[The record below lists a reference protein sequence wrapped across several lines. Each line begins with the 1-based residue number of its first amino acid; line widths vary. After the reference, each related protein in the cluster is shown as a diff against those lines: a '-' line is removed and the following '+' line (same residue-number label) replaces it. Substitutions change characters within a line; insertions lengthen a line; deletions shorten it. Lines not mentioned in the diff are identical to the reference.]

1 MNASE
6 IFQHLSP
13 GLAEQTLSYLNTAE
27 KPTYK
32 VAIQTLAAQRK
43 LRPVFVERKPRVE
56 RHAWMQG
63 ALARPANEQ
72 IAANLLQMWLMGAQA
87 PVLCDFLD
95 ALGIEHDEHGGIEN
109 LPEAPDAEKLRAAVD
124 GLLAK
129 HPAEVVAVYLQSF
142 QTMDIAGWPALA
154 DLLEKDARLHLPAA
168 TPCSDAGSNCRQLT
182 VRPRAPHH
190 RLEPRRLAS

>member
-43 LRPVFVERKPRVE
+43 LRPVFVERKPRQE
-56 RHAWMQG
+56 RHVWMQA

-109 LPEAPDAEKLRAAVD
+109 LPEAPTADRLQTAVD
-124 GLLAK
+124 GLLTK

-142 QTMDIAGWPALA
+142 QTMDIAGWPALGEMLA
-154 DLLEKDARLHLPAA
+154 KDARLHLPSATPAPATEAA
-168 TPCSDAGSNCRQLT
+168 T
-182 VRPRAPHH
+182 
-190 RLEPRRLAS
+190 AS

>member
-1 MNASE
+1 MGSIPAMNASE

-13 GLAEQTLSYLNTAE
+13 GLAEQTLAYLNTAE

-43 LRPVFVERKPRVE
+43 LRPVFVERKPRQE
-56 RHAWMQG
+56 RHTWMQA

-95 ALGIEHDEHGGIEN
+95 ALGIEHDEHGGIED
-109 LPEAPDAEKLRAAVD
+109 LPAAPDAVRLQVAVD
-124 GLLAK
+124 GLLTK
-129 HPAEVVAVYLQSF
+129 HPAEIVAVYLQSF

-154 DLLEKDARLHLPAA
+154 DLLDKDSRLHLPSSI
-168 TPCSDAGSNCRQLT
+168 P
-182 VRPRAPHH
+182 APAP
-190 RLEPRRLAS
+190 EASTAN

>member
-13 GLAEQTLSYLNTAE
+13 ALAEQTLSYLNTAE

-56 RHAWMQG
+56 RHAWMQT
-63 ALARPANEQ
+63 ALARPANSE

-95 ALGIEHDEHGGIEN
+95 ALGIEHDEHGGIED
-109 LPEAPDAEKLRAAVD
+109 LPTAPDAEKLGAAVD
-124 GLLAK
+124 AILAK
-129 HPAEVVAVYLQSF
+129 HPPEVVAVYLHSF
-142 QTMDIAGWPALA
+142 QTMDIAGWPALG
-154 DLLEKDARLHLPAA
+154 DLLAKDERLRLPNATPAPTAPAA
-168 TPCSDAGSNCRQLT
+168 
-182 VRPRAPHH
+182 
-190 RLEPRRLAS
+190 

>member
-13 GLAEQTLSYLNTAE
+13 GLTDELFSHLQTAE

-56 RHAWMQG
+56 RHTWLQT
-63 ALARPANEQ
+63 ALARPANSE

-109 LPEAPDAEKLRAAVD
+109 LPPAPDAEKLRTAVD

-129 HPAEVVAVYLQSF
+129 HSPEVVAVYLNSF
-142 QTMDIAGWPALA
+142 QTMEIAGWPALGE
-154 DLLEKDARLHLPAA
+154 LLEKDERLKI
-168 TPCSDAGSNCRQLT
+168 GSGK
-182 VRPRAPHH
+182 
-190 RLEPRRLAS
+190 

>member
-6 IFQHLSP
+6 IFQHLSS

-43 LRPVFVERKPRVE
+43 LRPVVVERKPRTE
-56 RHAWMQG
+56 RHAWMQS

-72 IAANLLQMWLMGAQA
+72 IAANLLQMWLMGEQA

-95 ALGIEHDEHGGIEN
+95 ALGIEHDEHGGIET
-109 LPEAPDAEKLRAAVD
+109 LPSPPDAEKLQTAVD

-154 DLLEKDARLHLPAA
+154 DLLANDARLHLPSATPAPAPEAA
-168 TPCSDAGSNCRQLT
+168 T
-182 VRPRAPHH
+182 
-190 RLEPRRLAS
+190 AS

>member
-13 GLAEQTLSYLNTAE
+13 TLAEQTLTYLNTAE

-43 LRPVFVERKPRVE
+43 LRPVFVERKPRAE
-56 RHAWMQG
+56 RHAWMQA

-72 IAANLLQMWLMGAQA
+72 IAANLLQMWLMGAQS

-109 LPEAPDAEKLRAAVD
+109 LPAAPDAEKLRTAVD
-124 GLLAK
+124 AILAK

-142 QTMDIAGWPALA
+142 QTMDIAGWPALGEI
-154 DLLEKDARLHLPAA
+154 LEKDERLHLPNAA
-168 TPCSDAGSNCRQLT
+168 PAPTATAG
-182 VRPRAPHH
+182 
-190 RLEPRRLAS
+190 